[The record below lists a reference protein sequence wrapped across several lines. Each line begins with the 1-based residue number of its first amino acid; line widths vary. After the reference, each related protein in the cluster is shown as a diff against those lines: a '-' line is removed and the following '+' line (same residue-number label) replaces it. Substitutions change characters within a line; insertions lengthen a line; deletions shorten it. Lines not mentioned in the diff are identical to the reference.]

1 MRVMSRVDGNAVA
14 GLLAEVFVGDA
25 TTFHGMCGECS
36 SVSSLAE
43 TDVELDAQAA
53 IVRCRTCTV
62 TLFTLLR
69 SEERPRLV
77 IGSLRELDRS

>member
-1 MRVMSRVDGNAVA
+1 MRVMSKVDGNAVA
-14 GLLAEVFVGDA
+14 GLLAEVFVGDV
-25 TTFHGMCGECS
+25 TLIRGMCGECA

-62 TLFTLLR
+62 TLFTVLR
-69 SEERPRLV
+69 ADGTPRLV
-77 IGSLRELDRS
+77 VGSLRELDPS